1 MKTAARQN
9 ALNHA
14 RTRWKISWF
23 HGAPPRGCYPRYQM
37 IIGGNFLLKIPP
49 SLYVN
54 PTMREFLKG
63 ISNIIRN
70 ISLNLKSGV
79 KPLTLD
85 FKNSLQGKTAS
96 NLPVQHVASA
106 SLTPLL
112 PEIPGPSKIGGVK
125 PANQIS
131 SNFNLYKFPIA
142 IGKMYNLKIGK
153 NRFTLI
159 SQKTQF

>member
-1 MKTAARQN
+1 MDEAT
-9 ALNHA
+9 
-14 RTRWKISWF
+14 
-23 HGAPPRGCYPRYQM
+23 
-37 IIGGNFLLKIPP
+37 
-49 SLYVN
+49 
-54 PTMREFLKG
+54 
-63 ISNIIRN
+63 
-70 ISLNLKSGV
+70 KSGV

-142 IGKMYNLKIGK
+142 IGKMYNLKIHSK
-153 NRFTLI
+153 ILVI
-159 SQKTQF
+159 KSPKKS